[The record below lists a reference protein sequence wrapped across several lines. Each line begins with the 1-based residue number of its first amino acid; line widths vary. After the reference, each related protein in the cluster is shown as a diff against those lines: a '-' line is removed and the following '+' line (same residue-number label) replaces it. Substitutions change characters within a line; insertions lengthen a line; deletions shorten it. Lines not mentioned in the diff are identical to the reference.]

1 MVARIYVVLFWKSL
15 EAPVTRNIIKRMAI
29 SLLAILISILSQGPL
44 PFLGSRVIADN
55 RAAEDRGAAGLGQA
69 IKRLGV
75 VASVLHTG
83 AHPDDEDS
91 GLLAYLARGR
101 QARTA
106 YLSLTRGD
114 GGQNLIG
121 PELYEALGVIRTEE
135 LLAARRLDGASQ
147 FFTRAYDFGFSK
159 ARAEALAKWDRDE
172 VLADMVR
179 VIRTFRPMVIVSAW
193 TGTPADGH
201 GHHQAAGFLTK
212 EAYAAAGDP
221 SRYPQQLAEG
231 LRPWQAMKLYIR
243 VPGREELPKGVE
255 PISTTVTLNKG
266 QFDPLLGR
274 SYYEIAMQGRSQHR
288 SQDQGALERR
298 GPQYTRLHLEQGGA
312 GTPKEE
318 KDIFDAIDTSLT
330 GIARWAGQACARL
343 KGPLAEVQ
351 RDADEAMEKYNPLK
365 ASAVAGPVA
374 RGLKKIR
381 DIRAMLASLQ
391 LSEPEMFETDFLLR
405 QKESDFV
412 DALARAEG
420 IVVDC
425 IADDEAVTPGQAF
438 NVSVTSYA
446 DAGSKV
452 TGVSLSVPPGWTA
465 AEQKQ
470 SSSSAEARL
479 ASQADYK
486 VTVAPDAELTQ
497 PYWLMNPRK
506 GDMFSPGKGG
516 TGIEPNAPPAIMA
529 RVEYEVEGQK
539 ITATQPAQYRYA
551 DKALG
556 EIRREVKV
564 VPRISV
570 AVSPRL
576 IISPVSASP
585 VTRALEVSLINNS
598 KEAQRGTIKF
608 DLPQGAKTAPLSH
621 SFELKREGERA
632 SETFMLGIPA
642 GTSEGFRQIKAVA
655 TVGERSYH
663 TGYQLISYPH
673 IEPRFL
679 YSEAKAD
686 AEVIDAKVAPGLKVG
701 YIEGAGDD
709 FANALERLGVD
720 VERLRP
726 QDLATGDLSRFDTIV
741 AGVRVYEVR
750 PDVIANNT
758 RLLDYVKAG
767 GTLIVQYNK
776 GEIAAGNFTPFSVKM
791 ERGMPD
797 RVTDEAAP
805 VTILDPAN
813 PLFNFP
819 NKITARDFE
828 GWVQERGAYFFSEW
842 DKSFTPLLAS
852 QDPGEDVKRG
862 GELIAQYGKGY
873 YIYTAYAWFRQLP
886 QGVPGA
892 YRLIANLVSFP
903 KAKSGPAK
911 QSSKGATRR

>member
-1 MVARIYVVLFWKSL
+1 M
-15 EAPVTRNIIKRMAI
+15 TRNIIRRVAI
-29 SLLAILISILSQGPL
+29 SLLAILISLFSQHL
-44 PFLGSRVIADN
+44 LLISRATVIADN

-75 VASVLHTG
+75 VASALHTG

-135 LLAARRLDGASQ
+135 LLAARRIDGASQ

-159 ARAEALAKWDRDE
+159 ARDEALAKWDRDE

-179 VIRTFRPMVIVSAW
+179 VIRTFRPTVIVSAW

-212 EAYAAAGDP
+212 EAYAAAADP

-231 LRPWQAMKLYIR
+231 LRPWQAMKLYVR

-255 PISTTVTLNKG
+255 PISTTVTVNKG
-266 QFDPLLGR
+266 QFDPVLGR

-298 GPQYTRLHLEQGGA
+298 GPQYTRLHLEQSA
-312 GTPKEE
+312 VGTPKEE

-330 GIARWAGQACARL
+330 GIAQRAGQASAQLR
-343 KGPLAEVQ
+343 GPLADVQ
-351 RDADEAMEKYNPLK
+351 QDALEAAAKYNPLK
-365 ASAVAGPVA
+365 VSMVAEPIA
-374 RGLKKIR
+374 RGLKRIR
-381 DIRAMLASLQ
+381 DIRADLPSLQ
-391 LSEPEMFETDFLLR
+391 LSEAQMFETDFLLK
-405 QKESDFV
+405 QKEDDFA
-412 DALARAEG
+412 DALAKAEG
-420 IVVDC
+420 IIVDC
-425 IADDEAVTPGQAF
+425 IADDEVVTPGQTF
-438 NVSVTSYA
+438 NVSVSGYA
-446 DAGSKV
+446 DTGSKV
-452 TGVSLSVPPGWTA
+452 TGVSLTAPRGWA
-465 AEQKQ
+465 VSELKR
-470 SSSSAEARL
+470 SSSSAEGRL
-479 ASQADYK
+479 LSQADYK

-516 TGIEPNAPPAIMA
+516 TGIEPNAPPAITA
-529 RVEYEVEGQK
+529 RVEYEIEGQK
-539 ITATQPAQYRYA
+539 IVASQPAQYRYA

-556 EIRREVKV
+556 EIRRELKV
-564 VPRISV
+564 APAISITV
-570 AVSPRL
+570 GQNNLVYPLPTRGLEREATVSVTNNLKEGARGTLVIGLPE
-576 IISPVSASP
+576 ISDAGEKWRASP
-585 VTRALEVSLINNS
+585 S
-598 KEAQRGTIKF
+598 AQPI
-608 DLPQGAKTAPLSH
+608 D
-621 SFELKREGERA
+621 LKREGQLAGYSFKIAPRPDERPDR
-632 SETFMLGIPA
+632 FVIPVSA
-642 GTSEGFRQIKAVA
+642 NVGGRQYDK
-655 TVGERSYH
+655 
-663 TGYQLISYPH
+663 GYQVISYPH
-673 IEPRFL
+673 VESRFF
-679 YSEAKAD
+679 YQRP
-686 AEVIDAKVAPGLKVG
+686 VINARVLDVKVAPGLNVG

-709 FANALERLGVD
+709 FANALERLGVK
-720 VERLRP
+720 VERLKA
-726 QDLATGDLSRFDTIV
+726 QDLAEGDLSRFDTIV
-741 AGVRVYEVR
+741 AGIRVYEVR
-750 PDVIANNT
+750 PDVIANNA
-758 RLLDYVKAG
+758 RLLEYVKNG
-767 GTLIVQYNK
+767 GTLVMQYNK
-776 GEIAAGNFTPFSVKM
+776 GEIATGNFTPFPVKM
-791 ERGMPD
+791 EPGMPA

-819 NKITARDFE
+819 NKITERDFE

-842 DKSFTPLLAS
+842 DKGFKPLLAS
-852 QDPGEDVKRG
+852 HDPGEEMKRG
-862 GELIAQYGKGY
+862 GELVAQYGKGY

-903 KAKSGPAK
+903 KAKAGPARQGQK
-911 QSSKGATRR
+911 RAMRK